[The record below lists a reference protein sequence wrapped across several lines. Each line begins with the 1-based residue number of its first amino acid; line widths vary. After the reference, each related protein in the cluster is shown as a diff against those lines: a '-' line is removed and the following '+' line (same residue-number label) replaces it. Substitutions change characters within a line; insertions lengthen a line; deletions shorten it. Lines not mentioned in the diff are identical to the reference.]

1 IAATSPSGI
10 RSLMNLGGLRNGKY
24 DMNNNGAVST
34 DFIGMNYDYPEG
46 DYATREA
53 IVAAHRNYQQG
64 LLYFLAS
71 DPSVPQQVRD
81 EMSSYGLTADEFPEL
96 DGWSGGIYV
105 REARRMVGPYVMTDR
120 DCLDYRDAPEPIGL
134 GSYNMDS
141 HNTQRYVDASGHA
154 RNEGDIQKSV
164 PQPYEISYLSLT
176 PDEAEASNL
185 LVTGAVSASHIAYG
199 SIRMEPVFMVLGQAA
214 GTAAAM
220 ALDGGTSVQGVDYLL
235 LRERLIA
242 DGALVQWPNNG
253 VVYRGVVAADFN
265 DYTAFPVDLRY
276 KTGGV
281 GFDGPWDGTGTES
294 VHAGD
299 LTYSRGG
306 YAIAQGGP
314 GAAGKVQAH
323 YYWPR
328 QNYRSLAGDMGG
340 EVWFSVL
347 LHNPDDGS
355 VCGLTFNP
363 TGNADPNSDS
373 VRHGV
378 QIVGDQ
384 LRVIL
389 AGSTTSPVAT
399 LALDQT
405 HLLLGR
411 MVLEGG
417 PDTFELWADPDDLS
431 DLGPADF
438 VEDGVDFFD
447 LLSKVA
453 VFGYNPEGPFNQ
465 PWRTNGGY
473 IDALRLSNREG
484 MGVAFRD
491 VTGVPEPGALV
502 MLTLAIPA
510 VVRRRSRRGCPS
522 RRARRRRG

>member
-1 IAATSPSGI
+1 
-10 RSLMNLGGLRNGKY
+10 
-24 DMNNNGAVST
+24 
-34 DFIGMNYDYPEG
+34 
-46 DYATREA
+46 
-53 IVAAHRNYQQG
+53 
-64 LLYFLAS
+64 
-71 DPSVPQQVRD
+71 
-81 EMSSYGLTADEFPEL
+81 
-96 DGWSGGIYV
+96 
-105 REARRMVGPYVMTDR
+105 
-120 DCLDYRDAPEPIGL
+120 
-134 GSYNMDS
+134 
-141 HNTQRYVDASGHA
+141 
-154 RNEGDIQKSV
+154 
-164 PQPYEISYLSLT
+164 
-176 PDEAEASNL
+176 
-185 LVTGAVSASHIAYG
+185 
-199 SIRMEPVFMVLGQAA
+199 
-214 GTAAAM
+214 
-220 ALDGGTSVQGVDYLL
+220 
-235 LRERLIA
+235 
-242 DGALVQWPNNG
+242 
-253 VVYRGVVAADFN
+253 
-265 DYTAFPVDLRY
+265 
-276 KTGGV
+276 
-281 GFDGPWDGTGTES
+281 
-294 VHAGD
+294 
-299 LTYSRGG
+299 
-306 YAIAQGGP
+306 
-314 GAAGKVQAH
+314 
-323 YYWPR
+323 
-328 QNYRSLAGDMGG
+328 MGG

-378 QIVGDQ
+378 QLVGNR
-384 LRVIL
+384 LRVVL
-389 AGSTTSPVAT
+389 AGGATSPVAT

-438 VEDGVDFFD
+438 AEDGVDFFD